1 MIDEFHLIRN
11 GIQRKKGDPFLCFQP
26 LLDNLS
32 FAGASQPLD
41 VVGGGQK
48 SGIFCGGC
56 RSLAPAPGASSLLD
70 RGLFRLT

>member
-11 GIQRKKGDPFLCFQP
+11 GIQRKKGDPFLFFQP

-41 VVGGGQK
+41 LVGGGQK
-48 SGIFCGGC
+48 SGIFCGSC
-56 RSLAPAPGASSLLD
+56 RFPATAPGARSLLVWD
-70 RGLFRLT
+70 LFRLT